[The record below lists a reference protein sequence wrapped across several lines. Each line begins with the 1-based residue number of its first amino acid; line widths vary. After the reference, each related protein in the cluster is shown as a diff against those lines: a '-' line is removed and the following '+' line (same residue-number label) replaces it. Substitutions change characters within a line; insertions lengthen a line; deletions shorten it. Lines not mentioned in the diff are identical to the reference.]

1 MYQQREH
8 YQAMDQQAQDRS
20 LPQADAQ
27 ANSEVS
33 RENRDFDWLDDDR
46 IPTEEVFRRR
56 FRLDLPLPRRP
67 KDMADEIKYLRSALE
82 GAYRRIA
89 YLENLADTDPLVPA
103 FNRRAFLR
111 ELNRAVAFCT
121 RYGIPSCVVYL
132 DINELKQV
140 NDQHGHSAGDTMIS
154 HVAQLLVR
162 NVRQSDAVGR
172 LGGDEFAILLMHTDE
187 HNALRKGETLSE
199 MITGTPLEWGG
210 EEINVAVSWGVHAIK
225 PGESAEDAL
234 SGADKAM
241 YRTRNGG

>member
-1 MYQQREH
+1 MDH
-8 YQAMDQQAQDRS
+8 QAPDRT
-20 LPQADAQ
+20 LPPAVAQ
-27 ANSEVS
+27 ASGATDQEP
-33 RENRDFDWLDDDR
+33 RDFDWLDDDR
-46 IPTEEVFRRR
+46 VPTEEVFRRR

-121 RYGIPSCVVYL
+121 RYGIPSCVVYM
-132 DINELKQV
+132 DINELKRI
-140 NDQHGHSAGDTMIS
+140 NDEFGHSAGDTMIS
-154 HVAQLLVR
+154 HVAQMLVR

-172 LGGDEFAILLMHTDE
+172 LGGDEFAVLLMHTDE
-187 HNALRKGETLSE
+187 HNALRKGESLSKL
-199 MITGTPLEWGG
+199 MTDTPMEWGG
-210 EEINVAVSWGVHAIK
+210 EGVDVSVSWGVHAIK
-225 PGESAEDAL
+225 PGETAEDAL

-241 YRTRNGG
+241 YQTRADR

>member
-1 MYQQREH
+1 
-8 YQAMDQQAQDRS
+8 MDQQAQERN
-20 LPQADAQ
+20 LPQANGQ
-27 ANSEVS
+27 ADSDIDHDD
-33 RENRDFDWLDDDR
+33 RDFDWLDDDR
-46 IPTEEVFRRR
+46 IPSEEVFRRR

-82 GAYRRIA
+82 AAYRRIA

-103 FNRRAFLR
+103 LNRRAFLR

-132 DINELKQV
+132 DINDLKQV
-140 NDQHGHSAGDTMIS
+140 NDRHGHSAGDTMIS

-187 HNALRKGETLSE
+187 HNATRKGENLSDL
-199 MITGTPLEWGG
+199 ITGTPLEWGG
-210 EEINVAVSWGVHAIK
+210 NEIDVVVSWGVHAIK
-225 PGESAEDAL
+225 PGETAEDAL
-234 SGADKAM
+234 AGADKAM
-241 YRTRNGG
+241 YRSRNGG

>member
-1 MYQQREH
+1 MYQHRTQH
-8 YQAMDQQAQDRS
+8 QAMDQQAQDRS

-27 ANSEVS
+27 AGNEIDQED
-33 RENRDFDWLDDDR
+33 RNFDWLDDDR
-46 IPTEEVFRRR
+46 VPTEEVFRRR

-111 ELNRAVAFCT
+111 ELNRAVAFST
-121 RYGIPSCVVYL
+121 RYGIPSSVVYL
-132 DINELKQV
+132 DINDLKKV
-140 NDQHGHSAGDTMIS
+140 NDKFGHSAGDTLIS
-154 HVAQLLVR
+154 HVAQQLVR

-172 LGGDEFAILLMHTDE
+172 LGGDEFAILLLHTDE
-187 HNALRKGETLSE
+187 HNASRKGAALSD

-210 EEINVAVSWGVHAIK
+210 EEIDVAVSWGVHSIM
-225 PGESAEDAL
+225 PGETAEAAL

-241 YRTRNGG
+241 YQTRNGA